1 MANPFPD
8 PEPKGDTGVEPGRGP
23 SAGTPRW
30 VKVFGIVAL
39 VVILLVVIMLLTG
52 GNHGPG
58 RHTGGLGG
66 RTPAATVTA
75 HDLRRP

>member
-1 MANPFPD
+1 MAGPPPYPD
-8 PEPKGDTGVEPGRGP
+8 PNGDTGVGPHRG
-23 SAGTPRW
+23 STSGTPRW

-39 VVILLVVIMLLTG
+39 VVILLIVIMLLTG

-66 RTPAATVTA
+66 RTPAAAVTA
-75 HDLRRP
+75 HDLRQP

>member
-1 MANPFPD
+1 
-8 PEPKGDTGVEPGRGP
+8 
-23 SAGTPRW
+23 

-39 VVILLVVIMLLTG
+39 VVILLIVIMLLSG

-66 RTPAATVTA
+66 HAPAAAVTA
-75 HDLRRP
+75 HDLRQP